1 MNKKYFMGA
10 VDGQFFIGTK
20 EENNPVLENALA
32 IIFSQS
38 EDNAST
44 NIQLSNPVPLAFE
57 KNDGSGMEMIS
68 IPMDRFTYV
77 QCLSDINGA
86 KEFIEYYDNAV
97 LEESTIKPK
106 VEALHAVGDV
116 EKEDKGE

>member
-1 MNKKYFMGA
+1 MGA

>member
-1 MNKKYFMGA
+1 MGA

-20 EENNPVLENALA
+20 EDTNPVLENALA